1 MEKNWKP
8 WSKEADWE
16 IRQTAK
22 KSGTRYWLKLKN
34 GEEIYDDY
42 KYCRI
47 FGWGFS
53 SYAYNI
59 GIVEYAEF

>member
-1 MEKNWKP
+1 MTKAWKP
-8 WSKEADWE
+8 WSKTADFE
-16 IRQTAK
+16 IRQK
-22 KSGTRYWLKLKN
+22 IKSGTRFWLKLKN

-42 KYCRI
+42 KYRGS

-53 SYAYNI
+53 IYAYNI

>member
-1 MEKNWKP
+1 MAKDWKP
-8 WSKEADWE
+8 WSKTADFE
-16 IRQTAK
+16 IRQK
-22 KSGTRYWLKLKN
+22 VKSGTRFRLKLKN

-42 KYCRI
+42 KYRGS

-53 SYAYNI
+53 GYAYSV

>member
-1 MEKNWKP
+1 MIKSWKP
-8 WSKEADWE
+8 WSKAVDFE
-16 IRQTAK
+16 IRQK
-22 KSGTRYWLKLKN
+22 VKSGTRFWLKLKN

-42 KYCRI
+42 KYRGS

-53 SYAYNI
+53 GYAYSV